1 MMAAAMTDSEHHR
14 PRRWIPLTL
23 AGATLLALA
32 GALTLPGQSALLS
45 LVLFIVLFPVTLM
58 VLLVRWWPR
67 RHCRTLE
74 GAARWRRRLYLAATA
89 FLLAAAANLL
99 GGTRFFGTTVGTTLL
114 TAGTLLVPPA
124 MVLTLLAFSLSRD
137 DPTEELLEP
146 GEVIRFHAETH
157 WGVFLPS
164 ILMTTLAL
172 ILALGPFGLGG
183 LSVAAMIYLL
193 LLPGLLARALTTFI
207 NTEVTVTDRH
217 LITVT
222 GTLWRHRHVIP
233 LREIQAAGVS
243 WGWLGRLLRYGKVGL
258 ICHDETSLKLSGLAD
273 PMKVQ
278 DLLDPLQEDPE
289 EARLAGGRS

>member
-1 MMAAAMTDSEHHR
+1 MNDTER
-14 PRRWIPLTL
+14 PSRRRWIPLTL
-23 AGATLLALA
+23 AGTTILTLVGALA
-32 GALTLPGQSALLS
+32 LPGQSALVS
-45 LVLFIVLFPVTLM
+45 LVLFIFLFPCTLM

-74 GAARWRRRLYLAATA
+74 GGARWRRRLYFAAAA
-89 FLLAAAANLL
+89 FLLAAVVNLL
-99 GGTRFFGTTVGTTLL
+99 GGMRFFGTAVGTTLL
-114 TAGTLLVPPA
+114 TAGTLLLPPA

-164 ILMTTLAL
+164 ILLTTLAL
-172 ILALGPFGLGG
+172 VLALGPFGLGG
-183 LSVAAMIYLL
+183 LSLAAMIYLL

-222 GTLWRHRHVIP
+222 GTLWRRRHIIP
-233 LREIQAAGVS
+233 LKEIQAAGVS
-243 WGWLGRLLRYGKVGL
+243 WGWLGRLLRYGKVGV

-278 DLLDPLQEDPE
+278 DLLDPFRPDPE
-289 EARLAGGRS
+289 EATPVGGRS

>member
-1 MMAAAMTDSEHHR
+1 MNDTER
-14 PRRWIPLTL
+14 PSRRRWIPLTL
-23 AGATLLALA
+23 AGTTILTLVGALA
-32 GALTLPGQSALLS
+32 LPGQSALVS
-45 LVLFIVLFPVTLM
+45 LVLFIFLFPCTLM

-74 GAARWRRRLYLAATA
+74 GAARWRRRLYFAAAA
-89 FLLAAAANLL
+89 FLLAAVVNLL
-99 GGTRFFGTTVGTTLL
+99 GGMRFFGTAVGTTLL

-124 MVLTLLAFSLSRD
+124 MALTLLAFSLSRD

-164 ILMTTLAL
+164 ILLTTLAL
-172 ILALGPFGLGG
+172 VLALGPFGLGG
-183 LSVAAMIYLL
+183 LSLAAMIYLL

-222 GTLWRHRHVIP
+222 GTLWRRRHIIP
-233 LREIQAAGVS
+233 LKEIQAAGVS
-243 WGWLGRLLRYGKVGL
+243 WGWLGRLLRYGKVGV

-278 DLLDPLQEDPE
+278 DLLDPFRPDPE
-289 EARLAGGRS
+289 EATPVGRRS

>member
-1 MMAAAMTDSEHHR
+1 MTDTER
-14 PRRWIPLTL
+14 PSRRRWIPLTL
-23 AGATLLALA
+23 AGTTILTLVGALA
-32 GALTLPGQSALLS
+32 LPGQSALVS
-45 LVLFIVLFPVTLM
+45 LVLFIFLFPCTLM

-74 GAARWRRRLYLAATA
+74 GAARWRRRLYFAAAA
-89 FLLAAAANLL
+89 FLLAAVVNLL
-99 GGTRFFGTTVGTTLL
+99 GGMRFFGTAVGTTLL

-124 MVLTLLAFSLSRD
+124 MALTLLAFSLSRD

-164 ILMTTLAL
+164 ILLTTLAL
-172 ILALGPFGLGG
+172 VLALGPFGLGG
-183 LSVAAMIYLL
+183 LSLAAMIYLL

-222 GTLWRHRHVIP
+222 GTLWRRRHIIP
-233 LREIQAAGVS
+233 LKEIQAAGVS
-243 WGWLGRLLRYGKVGL
+243 RGWLGRLLRYGKVGV
-258 ICHDETSLKLSGLAD
+258 ICHDESSLKIHGLAD

-278 DLLDPLQEDPE
+278 DLLDPFRPDPE
-289 EARLAGGRS
+289 EATPVGGRS